1 MRFKSTREMSGTPKA
16 YKTDDV
22 LMDGAFVDI
31 VLASM
36 ELMAL

>member
-1 MRFKSTREMSGTPKA
+1 MRFKGTREVSGTPKA
-16 YKTDDV
+16 YKTGEV
-22 LMDGAFVDI
+22 LMDGAFFDI